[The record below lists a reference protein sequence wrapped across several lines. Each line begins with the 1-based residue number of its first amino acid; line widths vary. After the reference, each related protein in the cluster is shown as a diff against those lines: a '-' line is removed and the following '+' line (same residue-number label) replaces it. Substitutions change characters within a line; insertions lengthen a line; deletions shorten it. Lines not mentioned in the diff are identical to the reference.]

1 MQFDDLNTHKT
12 AFQRTYAASI
22 KRCEEIERILSYIKG
37 EAESM
42 GVTLR
47 DPPEITDFLNRTDGN
62 VQQNTQANERISQ
75 MEKKLTLKEKEI
87 RELQKTYAKLLD
99 ESNRKRELKYV
110 LREALKLHQQRDNVM
125 EKTEITSDMG
135 ARIRFS
141 RVTGVINTSDR
152 SAFHRLV
159 FRFSRGSCYLRFF
172 DIFEGPDE
180 VSPSSVFSV
189 RTHTHTHI
197 LTYCLCTGGS
207 RVHGSGY
214 R

>member
-1 MQFDDLNTHKT
+1 
-12 AFQRTYAASI
+12 
-22 KRCEEIERILSYIKG
+22 
-37 EAESM
+37 
-42 GVTLR
+42 
-47 DPPEITDFLNRTDGN
+47 
-62 VQQNTQANERISQ
+62 
-75 MEKKLTLKEKEI
+75 
-87 RELQKTYAKLLD
+87 
-99 ESNRKRELKYV
+99 
-110 LREALKLHQQRDNVM
+110 M

-180 VSPSSVFSV
+180 VSSKCIFCSY
-189 RTHTHTHI
+189 THTHTH
-197 LTYCLCTGGS
+197 TYSHTVYVQEEVA
-207 RVHGSGY
+207 VHRSSG

>member
-12 AFQRTYAASI
+12 AFQRTYAAQI

-42 GVTLR
+42 GVTLQ
-47 DPPEITDFLNRTDGN
+47 DAPEITDFLNRTDGN
-62 VQQNTQANERISQ
+62 IQQNTQANKRISQ
-75 MEKKLTLKEKEI
+75 MLQKLTSKEKEI
-87 RELQKTYAKLLD
+87 RELQRTYSKLLD

-110 LREALKLHQQRDNVM
+110 LREALKLHQESDNVV
-125 EKTEITSDMG
+125 EKTEITSDTG

-141 RVTGVINTSDR
+141 RVTGVVNTSDR

-180 VSPSSVFSV
+180 VSIRVLLFSS
-189 RTHTHTHI
+189 
-197 LTYCLCTGGS
+197 LCLCTS
-207 RVHGSGY
+207 LYPSNLNL
-214 R
+214 

>member
-1 MQFDDLNTHKT
+1 MT
-12 AFQRTYAASI
+12 
-22 KRCEEIERILSYIKG
+22 
-37 EAESM
+37 
-42 GVTLR
+42 V
-47 DPPEITDFLNRTDGN
+47 
-62 VQQNTQANERISQ
+62 
-75 MEKKLTLKEKEI
+75 KEKEI
-87 RELQKTYAKLLD
+87 RELQRTYAKLLD

-110 LREALKLHQQRDNVM
+110 LREALKLHQERDTVM

-180 VSPSSVFSV
+180 VSSSSVFSV
-189 RTHTHTHI
+189 RTHTHTHTHTHI
-197 LTYCLCTGGS
+197 LFMYRRKSCSQIQL
-207 RVHGSGY
+207 RVNP
-214 R
+214 